1 MIFGKFPMT
10 KLGHREVVRK
20 VKTTD
25 WRVKSPTLGICR
37 FWRIPKVREGSRRV
51 REVREVK
58 EIREIR
64 EFREVREVTVD
75 FP

>member
-1 MIFGKFPMT
+1 MA
-10 KLGHREVVRK
+10 KLGHREIVRK

-37 FWRIPKVREGSRRV
+37 FWRNPKEREGNRRV
-51 REVREVK
+51 REVRE
-58 EIREIR
+58 IREV
-64 EFREVREVTVD
+64 REVREVTVD

>member
-1 MIFGKFPMT
+1 MA

-37 FWRIPKVREGSRRV
+37 FWRNPKVREGNRRV
-51 REVREVK
+51 REVRE
-58 EIREIR
+58 IREV
-64 EFREVREVTVD
+64 REVREVTVD